1 MWLVKNIVFSVF
13 SILIAVLILIFT
25 PIDFKKKISFM
36 YLKIWTNGILLL
48 YGVKVKITGK
58 ENITSHEGKV
68 YVSNHSSYLDIFVLL
83 AKLPD
88 NVRILYKKE
97 LNKMI
102 LISWAMLACGFVPID
117 RDNVR
122 DAMRALDKAAE
133 KIRKGLSFVIFPE
146 GTRGTD
152 GNVQEFKRGVFIVT
166 DKAKVDIVPVSIS
179 NTNNLMPID
188 SFRIKSGNVNLVIGK
203 PMKFKKDK
211 SFLNEVRD
219 EVVKNISLVNG

>member
-1 MWLVKNIVFSVF
+1 MWLVKNIVFALY
-13 SILIAVLILIFT
+13 SILIAVLVLIFT
-25 PIDFKKKISFM
+25 PIDYKKYISFIL
-36 YLKIWTNGILLL
+36 LKSWTNGILIL
-48 YGVKVKITGK
+48 YGVKVKITGG

-68 YVSNHSSYLDIFVLL
+68 YISNHASYLDIYVLL

-102 LISWAMLACGFVPID
+102 LISWAMRACGFVPID

-122 DAMRALDKAAE
+122 DAMKSLDKAAE

-146 GTRGTD
+146 GTRSKD
-152 GNVQEFKRGVFIVT
+152 GSVQEFKRGGALVT
-166 DKAKVDIVPVSIS
+166 EKAKVNVVPVSIS
-179 NTNNLMPID
+179 NTNNLMPIG
-188 SFRIKSGNVNLVIGK
+188 SNRIKSGRVNLVIGK
-203 PMKFKKDK
+203 PMEFKKEK

-219 EVVKNISLVNG
+219 EVVKNANRQS